1 MLEPNKIRNIL
12 LDRDGTIIR
21 DMNYLSDPQKVIFL
35 QNAAYALN
43 RLYSAGMNLFLVTNQ
58 SGIARG
64 YFTHKDFWKVQE
76 KFRSELA
83 KYNVFFE
90 SEVYCPHDPNA
101 CCNCRKP
108 ATGLWEQLRRE
119 NNLTPEESLVIGDK
133 LSDII
138 FGLNS
143 GLQSTILVLTGK
155 GTREMQKLNFS
166 LPEIESY
173 CEIKNPL
180 NSQVPH
186 VIAKDLQSATDWIL
200 AEKLKH

>member
-1 MLEPNKIRNIL
+1 MLESNKIRNIL

-35 QNAAYALN
+35 QNAVYALN

-64 YFTHKDFWKVQE
+64 YFTHEDFGKVQE

-83 KYNVFFE
+83 RYNVFFE
-90 SEVYCPHDPNA
+90 SEVYCPHDPDA
-101 CCNCRKP
+101 KCNCRKP
-108 ATGLWEQLRRE
+108 ATGLWEQLCKE
-119 NNLTPEESLVIGDK
+119 NNLIPEESLVIGDK
-133 LSDII
+133 LSDIL

-155 GTREMQKLNFS
+155 GTREIQKLDSSF
-166 LPEIESY
+166 PEIENY
-173 CEIKNPL
+173 CEIKKPR
-180 NSQVPH
+180 NSQVPQ
-186 VIAKDLQSATDWIL
+186 VIARDLQAAVDWIL
-200 AEKLKH
+200 